1 MAGDWIKWC
10 KGLARKR
17 EVVVLSSML
26 DRGRHEIAAR
36 LMELWEWLD
45 DNTSE
50 SDIDDEENVS
60 LILGDKPTAFVDALL
75 GLPGMAEAMASPEV
89 RWLEPRSGG
98 RIVFPNL
105 ARHNGTSAKTRA
117 YEQSKKRKQ
126 RSRDRKIDPDTVPK
140 KRGQKGDTSSLSLT
154 LSNGVSSK
162 FDSILRNTS
171 YDDARVRE
179 AIEQWAEWH
188 YSQTGRKFTDLQC
201 QSMLSQAASNGW
213 SVEKLARSVPFSI
226 SKNAR
231 SLKDP
236 DDDWDKRRTGSNGST
251 DAPKT
256 AKQKAAELM
265 ELAKRD
271 KR

>member
-10 KGLARKR
+10 KGLAKKR
-17 EVVVLSSML
+17 EVVVLASRMKK
-26 DRGRHEIAAR
+26 DPHEIAGR

-50 SDIDDEENVS
+50 SDVDEFENVS
-60 LILGDKPTAFVDALL
+60 LILGDNPSAFVDALL
-75 GLPGMAEAMASPEV
+75 GLPGLAEAMASPEV

-117 YEQSKKRKQ
+117 YEQSKKRRQ
-126 RSRDRKIDPDTVPK
+126 RSRERTIVPETVPK
-140 KRGQKGDTSSLSLT
+140 ERGQTGDTSSLSLT
-154 LSNGVSSK
+154 LSNGVSTK

-171 YDDARVRE
+171 YDDARVRA
-179 AIEQWAEWH
+179 AIAQWSEWH
-188 YSQTGRKFTDLQC
+188 YSRTGRKFTDIQC

-213 SVEKLARSVPFSI
+213 SAEKLALSVPFSI
-226 SKNAR
+226 SKNAM

-236 DDDWDKRRTGSNGST
+236 DDDWDKRRPGSSAP

-256 AKQKAAELM
+256 SKQKTAELM